1 MEQDAQLESKS
12 PPIWRSRIDAAFDKV
27 LQIRELTTLVP
38 LLLICIG
45 VSLYNPVFLSY
56 YNFISIA
63 RAVALTAIVALGM
76 TYVLIAKEI
85 DLSVGSTLGLAGVTA
100 GWLLVRGA
108 PIWLGI
114 VAGLLTG
121 LAVGLLNGV
130 LIVRLRIPSMI
141 VTLGTM
147 YMGRGLIYVITMGS
161 PIYPMPAQLQEIGV
175 GKIAGIPNA
184 VYILAVMAIFAHFI
198 LRRTIYGR
206 EVQAVGGDV
215 EASRVTGID
224 VNRVRVSVFVVAGF
238 CAGVAGVLMLGRLN
252 SAEPGAGF
260 NQEMIVIASTIIGG
274 TSMAGGSGTIVGTL
288 IGSALTGVLVSALV
302 LLGIPS
308 YWEKVVVGAII
319 ILAVTIDYYQR
330 RKLLRQD

>member
-1 MEQDAQLESKS
+1 MEQDAQLESNS
-12 PPIWRSRIDAAFDKV
+12 PPTRQSRINAALDRV
-27 LQIRELTTLVP
+27 LQVRELTTLVP
-38 LLLICIG
+38 LLLVCIG

-63 RAVALTAIVALGM
+63 RAVALTAIMTLGM

-85 DLSVGSTLGLAGVTA
+85 DLSVGSTLGLSGVMAGS
-100 GWLLVRGA
+100 LLVRGA
-108 PIWLGI
+108 PIWAGI

-121 LAVGLLNGV
+121 LVVGTLNGV
-130 LIVRLRIPSMI
+130 MVVRLKIPSMI

-184 VYILAVMAIFAHFI
+184 VYILVVMAVFAHFV

-224 VNRVRVSVFVVAGF
+224 VDRVRMSVFAVAGL
-238 CAGVAGVLMLGRLN
+238 CAGIAGVLMLGRLN
-252 SAEPGAGF
+252 SAEPGAGL

-274 TSMAGGSGTIVGTL
+274 TSMFGGSGTIVGSM
-288 IGSALTGVLVSALV
+288 IGAALTGVLVSALV
-302 LLGIPS
+302 LLGIPA
-308 YWEKVVVGAII
+308 YWEKVVIGAII

-330 RKLLRQD
+330 RKLLRQG